1 MNYWY
6 VARANELFIDTD
18 NASKSLKYARARLQG
33 AIECGKLDVAYVMS
47 RPSRSKDHIHTI
59 ITVHNSMH
67 PTEKYA
73 WEIVLHGDIYRGCC
87 NFLRWIN
94 GVEAADILISP
105 WDNFIGPNIGSGHF
119 STISRNHDDS
129 CDCTTKHTRAV
140 METCPAAKRLRGEN
154 RTRGFF
160 GKPSKNPCTIWPE
173 P

>member
-1 MNYWY
+1 MSPAPTNYSSTPTTRRSRSSTP
-6 VARANELFIDTD
+6 APGCKALS
-18 NASKSLKYARARLQG
+18 NAASSTLLTS
-33 AIECGKLDVAYVMS
+33 C
-47 RPSRSKDHIHTI
+47 PSRSKDHIHTI